1 MYKEFHCRIR
11 KTKKGWGDK
20 LSSSWEKLHR
30 MCCIYTRKYAPLKKF
45 LRNFS

>member
-11 KTKKGWGDK
+11 DTEKRWGDK
-20 LSSSWEKLHR
+20 LSSSWKKLHR
-30 MCCIYTRKYAPLKKF
+30 MCCIYTRKYAASEKV